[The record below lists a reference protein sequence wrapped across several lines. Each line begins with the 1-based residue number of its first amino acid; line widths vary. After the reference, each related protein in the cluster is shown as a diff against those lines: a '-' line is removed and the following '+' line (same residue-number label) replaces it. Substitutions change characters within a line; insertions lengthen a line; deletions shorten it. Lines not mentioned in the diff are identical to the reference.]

1 MELSKITRLFSR
13 RSGSIRRRLLKWGLT
28 LLGIALIANTLAGS
42 LYTRKVV
49 MREAA
54 KLQTEIA
61 TRVALEIEDFIR
73 RKVERLLDFSAS
85 TSLYEMGG
93 KEQRLLV
100 LLLLKNDRAFTE
112 ASIFDGDG
120 EIGRGAG
127 GERG

>member
-13 RSGSIRRRLLKWGLT
+13 RTGGIRRRLLKWGLA
-28 LLGIALIANTLAGS
+28 LLGIALMANTLAGS
-42 LYTRKVV
+42 LYTRKVI

-61 TRVALEIEDFIR
+61 SRVALEIEDFVR

-93 KEQRLLV
+93 KEQ
-100 LLLLKNDRAFTE
+100 K
-112 ASIFDGDG
+112 
-120 EIGRGAG
+120 IGRASCR
-127 GERG
+127 ERV